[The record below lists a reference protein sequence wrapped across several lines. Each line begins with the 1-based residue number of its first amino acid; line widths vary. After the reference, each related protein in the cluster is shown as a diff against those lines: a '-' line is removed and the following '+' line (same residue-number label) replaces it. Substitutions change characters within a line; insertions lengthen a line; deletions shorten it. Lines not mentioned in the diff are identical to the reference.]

1 MRVDVVEYFDV
12 SGESQIDNLGAA
24 VSACYQY
31 PENLQY
37 FVWYHSLLV
46 VFS

>member
-12 SGESQIDNLGAA
+12 SGESQVDNFGTA
-24 VSACYQY
+24 VSARYQY
-31 PENLQY
+31 PKNLQY
-37 FVWYHSLLV
+37 FVWYNSFLV